1 MVFGSSPPP
10 PASPPPTSTLR
21 LASGI
26 RYCPCFTP
34 HRLNIPHQLPLP
46 TCLLES
52 ESFHQRNGKKRH
64 FFFRM
69 HHSLDGESARLDAS
83 TARHNVNY
91 SRFFVCLFY
100 LPIQTNKQKTVLENR
115 RARWRT
121 RDVVC
126 RFFCLF
132 VSRRNKLHTETL
144 PSLCDGRRFNHFSGR
159 RWH

>member
-1 MVFGSSPPP
+1 MAAPLLRLLAPPP
-10 PASPPPTSTLR
+10 PRHCVWHQGSGTVRAS
-21 LASGI
+21 
-26 RYCPCFTP
+26 
-34 HRLNIPHQLPLP
+34 LP
-46 TCLLES
+46 TASTSLISSLCPPACSSPSRFTS
-52 ESFHQRNGKKRH
+52 ETAKRDI

-115 RARWRT
+115 RAHWRT

-159 RWH
+159 WWH